1 MMIRRITSYIK
12 NDKLQFKY
20 IDKSLYILNYKEIK
34 NINNNL
40 VELMD
45 FNNNRL
51 IIKGNDL
58 KLIKMVSEEALIKGD
73 IKSIEMVSY
82 VK

>member
-1 MMIRRITSYIK
+1 
-12 NDKLQFKY
+12 
-20 IDKSLYILNYKEIK
+20 
-34 NINNNL
+34 
-40 VELMD
+40 MD
-45 FNNNRL
+45 LNNNRL